1 MSIIMRYVELNYENL
16 KPPSGGFSFSE
27 LFDINPNDFSIIGN

>member
-1 MSIIMRYVELNYENL
+1 MFIIMKYVELSCKFL